1 MTLSK
6 EAIEATIKAKIVEI
20 AAKTGDDASDLA
32 PDDVIPATG
41 YIDSTSLLD
50 LLAWYEKHF
59 EIALG
64 QEEITIDNLGTL
76 SAMANFVLRRKGLA

>member
-1 MTLSK
+1 MTFSK

-20 AAKTGDDASDLA
+20 AARTDDDASDLGT
-32 PDDVIPATG
+32 DEVIPATG
-41 YIDSTSLLD
+41 YIDSTSLLE

-59 EIALG
+59 EIALA

>member
-20 AAKTGDDASDLA
+20 AAKTGDDASDLG
-32 PDDVIPATG
+32 PDEVIPATG

-59 EIALG
+59 EIALA